1 MTRFTV
7 VWTAEAISELARIWA
22 EATDRDSITAAAALI
37 DIELAENPDDKGIPL
52 REGLR
57 KLTCP
62 PLSAIYCVHPDDRV
76 ADVNAIG
83 LLRRDRL
90 P

>member
-7 VWTAEAISELARIWA
+7 VWTAEAISELARIWTA
-22 EATDRDSITAAAALI
+22 ATERDAVTAAAARI
-37 DIELAENPDDKGIPL
+37 DAELADDADKKGVPL

-57 KLTCP
+57 KLACP
-62 PLSAIYCVHPDDRV
+62 PLAAIYCFRPDDRV

-83 LLRRDRL
+83 LLRRDRF